1 MTKPE
6 ISNAALPV
14 KESLFKRYENL
25 TVLSIFVS
33 FVVIIVLLQLIS
45 TGGSKYPT
53 FISPVN
59 IVNILQQVAVP
70 GIVAVSMTMVMIS
83 GGIDLSVGMLASLVS
98 IVVAL
103 GISKWGLGVWP
114 AILLGIASAVVLET
128 IMGFII
134 SRTRIEPFIITLGG
148 MISFQG
154 IALLLS
160 NSREVVMKGE
170 LDFLIANIIEGAK
183 DPVTGL
189 NLRIPPYVL
198 VFFRSRSSEDWCSP
212 TRSTAGASTP
222 SAPTSRAAFLA
233 GIDVKNMRLSVYI
246 IQGLLVGIG
255 ATMLLA
261 RINTGIITLGQGLE
275 IDTIAMVVIGGT
287 ALSGGRGNIVGTLI
301 GVFFL
306 GSIANA
312 MNMLRLPSEVQFL
325 AKGLVVIIAV
335 SAGDV
340 SSQISDFLALK
351 RERAKARS
359 VAAGEKG
366 GTRGSGRRAGRN
378 AGPIRVTSRD
388 EAQKEREKG
397 SRRYEEIGI
406 WPHGR
411 GRTGRLGLC
420 SRRSG
425 GGIQGH
431 RLLHGRLR

>member
-1 MTKPE
+1 MNSPE
-6 ISNAALPV
+6 ASGTTLQV

-25 TVLSIFVS
+25 TVLSIFVT
-33 FVVIIVLLQLIS
+33 FVVIVVLLQLIS
-45 TGGSKYPT
+45 SGGTKYPT

-59 IVNILQQVAVP
+59 IANILQQVAVP

-98 IVVAL
+98 IIVSL
-103 GISKWGLGVWP
+103 GISKWGLGVAP
-114 AILLGIASAVVLET
+114 SILLGIASAVVLET
-128 IMGFII
+128 MMGYII

-160 NSREVVMKGE
+160 HSREVVMKGE
-170 LDFLIANIIEGAK
+170 LDFLTTNLLEGTR

-189 NLRIPPYVL
+189 ILRVPPYVL
-198 VFFRSRSSEDWCSP
+198 VFFVVALIGGLVLTYTKYGRRIYAVG
-212 TRSTAGASTP
+212 TN
-222 SAPTSRAAFLA
+222 SRAAFLA
-233 GIDVKNMRLSVYI
+233 GINVKNMKLSVYA

-301 GVFFL
+301 GVVFL

-312 MNMLRLPSEVQFL
+312 MNLLRLPSEVQFL

-340 SSQISDFLALK
+340 SSQISDFWSLR
-351 RERAKARS
+351 RERLKART
-359 VAAGEKG
+359 AAATAKR
-366 GTRGSGRRAGRN
+366 RG
-378 AGPIRVTSRD
+378 
-388 EAQKEREKG
+388 AQDQQ
-397 SRRYEEIGI
+397 SA
-406 WPHGR
+406 
-411 GRTGRLGLC
+411 
-420 SRRSG
+420 
-425 GGIQGH
+425 
-431 RLLHGRLR
+431 

>member
-1 MTKPE
+1 MSKP
-6 ISNAALPV
+6 AKPTATAQV
-14 KESLFKRYENL
+14 KEPLFKRYENL
-25 TVLSIFVS
+25 TVLSIFIS
-33 FVVIIVLLQLIS
+33 FVVIIVVLQLIM
-45 TGGSKYPT
+45 TGGSKFPT

-59 IVNILQQVAVP
+59 ILNILQQVAVP
-70 GIVAVSMTMVMIS
+70 GIIAVSMTMVMIS

-98 IVVAL
+98 IVVSM
-103 GISKWGLGVWP
+103 GISRWGLGVVP
-114 AILLGIASAVVLET
+114 SIALGVASAVVLES

-170 LDFLIANIIEGAK
+170 LDFLTTNLIDGAR

-189 NLRIPPYVL
+189 ILRVPPYVL
-198 VFFRSRSSEDWCSP
+198 VFFLVALIGGLTLTYTKYGRRIYAVGTNP
-212 TRSTAGASTP
+212 Q
-222 SAPTSRAAFLA
+222 AAFLA
-233 GIDVKNMRLSVYI
+233 GINVRNIKLSVYA

-261 RINTGIITLGQGLE
+261 RINTGIITLGENLE

-287 ALSGGRGNIVGTLI
+287 ALAGGRGNIVGTLI

-325 AKGLVVIIAV
+325 AKGLIVIIAV

-340 SSQISDFLALK
+340 SQRVSDYRSLK
-351 RERAKARS
+351 REQAKARAEAAAANKGDPQTQASMQAEMPDSS
-359 VAAGEKG
+359 V
-366 GTRGSGRRAGRN
+366 
-378 AGPIRVTSRD
+378 
-388 EAQKEREKG
+388 
-397 SRRYEEIGI
+397 
-406 WPHGR
+406 
-411 GRTGRLGLC
+411 
-420 SRRSG
+420 
-425 GGIQGH
+425 
-431 RLLHGRLR
+431 

>member
-1 MTKPE
+1 MNEPE
-6 ISNAALPV
+6 KATVPA
-14 KESLFKRYENL
+14 KREESLFRRYPNL
-25 TVLSIFVS
+25 RVLSIFVS
-33 FVVIIVLLQLIS
+33 FVVIIVVLQLIS
-45 TGGSKYPT
+45 TGGTKFPT

-59 IVNILQQVAVP
+59 ILNILQQVAVP
-70 GIVAVSMTMVMIS
+70 GIIAVSMTMVMIS

-103 GISKWGLGVWP
+103 GVSQWGLGVG
-114 AILLGIASAVVLET
+114 ASIALGIASAVVLEA

-134 SRTRIEPFIITLGG
+134 SRTSVEPFIITLGG

-154 IALLLS
+154 IALLLC

-170 LDFLIANIIEGAK
+170 LDFLTTNLFERMR

-189 NLRIPPYVL
+189 LLRVPPYVIL
-198 VFFRSRSSEDWCSP
+198 FFVIALIGGLLLTFTKYGRRIYAVGTNP
-212 TRSTAGASTP
+212 
-222 SAPTSRAAFLA
+222 RAAYLA
-233 GIDVKNMRLSVYI
+233 GINVRNMRMSVYV
-246 IQGLLVGIG
+246 IQGLFVGIG

-340 SSQISDFLALK
+340 SSRISEFLALR
-351 RERAKARS
+351 RERANMRTVLPPKERRE
-359 VAAGEKG
+359 AGE
-366 GTRGSGRRAGRN
+366 
-378 AGPIRVTSRD
+378 
-388 EAQKEREKG
+388 Q
-397 SRRYEEIGI
+397 
-406 WPHGR
+406 
-411 GRTGRLGLC
+411 
-420 SRRSG
+420 G
-425 GGIQGH
+425 GGRADLQD
-431 RLLHGRLR
+431 LSA

>member
-1 MTKPE
+1 VSSPDTA
-6 ISNAALPV
+6 NATSQV

-25 TVLSIFVS
+25 TVLSIFVA
-33 FVVIIVLLQLIS
+33 FVAIIVLVQLIT
-45 TGGSKYPT
+45 TGGSRFPT

-98 IVVAL
+98 IIVSL
-103 GISKWGLGVWP
+103 GISQWGLGVGP
-114 AILLGIASAVVLET
+114 SVLLGVASAIVLES

-154 IALLLS
+154 IALLLC

-170 LDFLIANIIEGAK
+170 LNFLTTNLVEGAR

-189 NLRIPPYVL
+189 ILRVPPYVL
-198 VFFRSRSSEDWCSP
+198 AFFVITLIGGLLLTYTKYGKRLYAVGTNP
-212 TRSTAGASTP
+212 
-222 SAPTSRAAFLA
+222 RAAFLA
-233 GIDVKNMRLSVYI
+233 GIDVRNVRLSVYM

-287 ALSGGRGNIVGTLI
+287 ALSGGKGNIVGTLI
-301 GVFFL
+301 GVLFL

-312 MNMLRLPSEVQFL
+312 MNLLRLPSEVQFL
-325 AKGLVVIIAV
+325 AKGLVVIVAV

-340 SSQISDFLALK
+340 SSQISEFRALK
-351 RERAKARS
+351 REQAKARRT
-359 VAAGEKG
+359 AAAAKKG
-366 GTRGSGRRAGRN
+366 GTQGQGS
-378 AGPIRVTSRD
+378 V
-388 EAQKEREKG
+388 EADMQD
-397 SRRYEEIGI
+397 S
-406 WPHGR
+406 
-411 GRTGRLGLC
+411 
-420 SRRSG
+420 SV
-425 GGIQGH
+425 
-431 RLLHGRLR
+431 

>member
-6 ISNAALPV
+6 ISNATLPV
-14 KESLFKRYENL
+14 QESLFKRYENL
-25 TVLSIFVS
+25 TVFSIFVS

-45 TGGSKYPT
+45 TGGSKFPT

-103 GISKWGLGVWP
+103 GISKWGLGVGP
-114 AILLGIASAVVLET
+114 SILLGVSSAVVLET

-170 LDFLIANIIEGAK
+170 LDFLTTNLIEGAK

-189 NLRIPPYVL
+189 TLRVPPYVL
-198 VFFRSRSSEDWCSP
+198 VFFAIALIGGLVLTYTKYGRRIYAVG
-212 TRSTAGASTP
+212 TNV
-222 SAPTSRAAFLA
+222 RAAFLA
-233 GIDVKNMRLSVYI
+233 GIDVKNMRLSVYV

-312 MNMLRLPSEVQFL
+312 MNLLRLPSEVQFL

-340 SSQISDFLALK
+340 SSQISDFWALK
-351 RERAKARS
+351 REQAKARG
-359 VAAGEKG
+359 VAAKANKG
-366 GTRGSGRRAGRN
+366 GTG
-378 AGPIRVTSRD
+378 D
-388 EAQKEREKG
+388 
-397 SRRYEEIGI
+397 
-406 WPHGR
+406 
-411 GRTGRLGLC
+411 
-420 SRRSG
+420 
-425 GGIQGH
+425 
-431 RLLHGRLR
+431 